1 MLLVLSAAVGERWS
15 LPRQPEAALAL
26 IYLVTFG
33 SIGLFLLLL
42 TVIRRWTA
50 SATSYMFVLFP
61 VATMTLEAVLF
72 GEPITFSAAAAAI
85 VMTGVWIGALA
96 PDLARPARGTAPS
109 SG

>member
-1 MLLVLSAAVGERWS
+1 WS